1 MVPVGLAGLATSTP
15 ASGFF
20 ACAARRLSP
29 VMAKRV
35 VGVGLD
41 QHRLAAERRQDVAI
55 RRIARIGDR
64 HAVARLE
71 HRQKR
76 QDESGRRAGG
86 HDHAV
91 GAHRHAIG
99 LGIVP
104 RDARAQRRNA
114 ERLGVAQRA
123 LAEHGLHRRNRGR
136 RRADRRLADLH
147 VNDLAARRLD
157 PGRRRHHVHHH
168 ERRHVAA
175 GGRRHQRPR
184 GIEHHGGLS
193 TAIRRRIN
201 ALPRCCRIRPLLTGH
216 APRQRDVQPTRD
228 LGSR

>member
-15 ASGFF
+15 ASGFLAMRGAQAF
-20 ACAARRLSP
+20 AGDGKAGRR
-29 VMAKRV
+29 
-35 VGVGLD
+35 VGLD
-41 QHRLAAERRQDVAI
+41 QHRLAAERGEDVAI
-55 RRIARIGDR
+55 RRIAGIGDGD
-64 HAVARLE
+64 AVARLE

-99 LGIVP
+99 FRIVP
-104 RDARAQRRNA
+104 RDARPQRRNA
-114 ERLGVAQRA
+114 ERLGIAQRA
-123 LAEHGLHRRNRGR
+123 LAEHGLHRRDRRR
-136 RRADRRLADLH
+136 RRAHRRLADLH

-175 GGRRHQRPR
+175 G
-184 GIEHHGGLS
+184 
-193 TAIRRRIN
+193 
-201 ALPRCCRIRPLLTGH
+201 
-216 APRQRDVQPTRD
+216 
-228 LGSR
+228 